1 MFANGPALGNE
12 RDFNRFHYQLLKD
25 QHEYNTLS
33 ANHKTPHVT

>member
-25 QHEYNTLS
+25 QHEY
-33 ANHKTPHVT
+33 